1 MRSLLRTIPLIGAL
15 LISAVPVHAF
25 ETVEDLNKACR
36 LQDPQGDV
44 SDLCYGVAAAAASNA
59 ISTLACQY
67 FEKLTPED
75 FNIKYN
81 SWVSLVLPGGFRG
94 SSKPGIVKKLWN
106 EAIKDTQIS
115 YPNCPIKLIP

>member
-1 MRSLLRTIPLIGAL
+1 MKLLPLIGAL

-44 SDLCYGVAAAAASNA
+44 SDLCYGVAAAAASSA
-59 ISTLACQY
+59 ISILACQY

-81 SWVSLVLPGGFRG
+81 SWVSLVLPEGFRG

-106 EAIKDTQIS
+106 EVIKDTQIS